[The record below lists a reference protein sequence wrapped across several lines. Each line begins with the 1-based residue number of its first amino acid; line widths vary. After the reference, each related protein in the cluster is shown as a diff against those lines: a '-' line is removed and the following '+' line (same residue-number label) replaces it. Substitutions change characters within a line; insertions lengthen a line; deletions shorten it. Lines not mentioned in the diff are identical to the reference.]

1 MLGSQEAVRM
11 YIPSYLYYLSGSKPR
26 MHSFEAV
33 WWNSCSR
40 FKHCAVT
47 SAAPAIP
54 ADSSNAD
61 TATNTL
67 QQFVRIRS
75 SLVHSSLVRRIIL
88 TDANHTSAGSERG
101 QPIVLPIRPTIFDPD
116 MPAFDKAGLLK
127 RTRTG
132 GESLPRTS
140 VREAYQ
146 PASPAAAPARRA
158 AIRLHCC

>member
-61 TATNTL
+61 TATNAL

-75 SLVHSSLVRRIIL
+75 SLIHSSLVRRIIL
-88 TDANHTSAGSERG
+88 TDANRTSAGSKRG
-101 QPIVLPIRPTIFDPD
+101 QPIVLPMRPAIFDPNI
-116 MPAFDKAGLLK
+116 PAFAVRSLRAIGRCDDAWHVRLVPIFLQKSFC
-127 RTRTG
+127 TG
-132 GESLPRTS
+132 DQKFSGP
-140 VREAYQ
+140 
-146 PASPAAAPARRA
+146 
-158 AIRLHCC
+158 